1 MLKASPVF
9 LNCFYRL
16 VASII
21 REGRQKGENEKG
33 GPSPSFIHS
42 TLLTAKTQ
50 HADIV
55 VFSVKYKKQRLRH
68 VILLK
73 IPSMKCNERMIV

>member
-21 REGRQKGENEKG
+21 REGRQKAENEKG
-33 GPSPSFIHS
+33 RPLLYLKHFTNCFSYKI
-42 TLLTAKTQ
+42 LLTA
-50 HADIV
+50 
-55 VFSVKYKKQRLRH
+55 L
-68 VILLK
+68 VIK
-73 IPSMKCNERMIV
+73 ANQI